1 LAVARDIGSRAM
13 ESKVL
18 CHLGRVQSRAG
29 LWDAAA
35 LALNEAAALA
45 QDVGASQP
53 LVETRAAQAELVLAM
68 RATSDP
74 AHAADALDAVWLST
88 MPLDSSTAEQPM
100 WVLAVIHRTLQFMG
114 DARAG
119 AFLASAQ
126 AELSRRADRIPDL
139 ATRRVFLSLPEHGVF
154 RPAQVL

>member
-1 LAVARDIGSRAM
+1 M
-13 ESKVL
+13 L
-18 CHLGRVQSRAG
+18 CHLGRVQSSAG
-29 LWDAAA
+29 RWDAAA
-35 LALNEAAALA
+35 LALNGAAALA
-45 QDVGASQP
+45 QDVGAAQP
-53 LVETRAAQAELVLAM
+53 LVETRAAQAELALAM
-68 RATSDP
+68 SAASDP
-74 AHAADALDAVWLST
+74 AHAALALDAVWLST
-88 MPLDSSTAEQPM
+88 MPLDASSSQQPM

-139 ATRRVFLSLPEHGVF
+139 ASRRVFLSLPEHGAF